1 MNLIGQFFQIYAL
14 KVSYK
19 IPYELKSS
27 EMVNCLSTLCVI
39 GYVIALADDMECF
52 KEGFYQV
59 SEL

>member
-39 GYVIALADDMECF
+39 GYVISHTDDIKCF
-52 KEGFYQV
+52 QKGFDQV
-59 SEL
+59 SE